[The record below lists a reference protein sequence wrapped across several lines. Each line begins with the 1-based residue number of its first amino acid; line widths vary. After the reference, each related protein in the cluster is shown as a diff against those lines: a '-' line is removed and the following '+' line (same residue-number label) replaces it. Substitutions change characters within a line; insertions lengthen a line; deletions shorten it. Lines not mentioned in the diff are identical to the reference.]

1 MWRMCPSVSHS
12 WGIGYINLNLA
23 GTLIRQLT
31 DTAAQHRKLLLM
43 RSVFNLAYKAHTE
56 SWKNLTVAMK
66 IQICAKRKN
75 IGRFQTLGV
84 CKLMLLYIFPR
95 CLCTHFAWPNIK
107 LYSFCTHVQLPGAR
121 LASDVSSNHSKVSR
135 YLLCSDWSIRCLEMM
150 KENCDVLTPSP
161 R

>member
-1 MWRMCPSVSHS
+1 MTHNMRYKYVIQICDTNMGPRN
-12 WGIGYINLNLA
+12 INNGDEA
-23 GTLIRQLT
+23 V
-31 DTAAQHRKLLLM
+31 KPK
-43 RSVFNLAYKAHTE
+43 SK
-56 SWKNLTVAMK
+56 K

-107 LYSFCTHVQLPGAR
+107 LYSLCTHVQLPGAR

-150 KENCDVLTPSP
+150 KENCDVLTLSP